1 MKKCILVLAMCLT
14 TAVTAF
20 SQNDFK
26 AFDNL
31 GVGLKVSPFLG
42 YGLEAATGINNK
54 LILRLGLNL
63 TNGIHFN
70 EFNMDLGFDEDY
82 ILDYFGYV
90 PVFRAKPILK
100 FAHCNLLLDY
110 HPGGIFHITGGV
122 FIGASRVRVNG
133 YLADA
138 RNKNVI
144 SKATLLEEMG
154 GEWPSLDIG
163 EQTITIP
170 EGKTSLDFSLG
181 NAIKPYL
188 GIGVGR
194 AVAKNKKLAFKFE
207 LGAMY
212 QGNSFS
218 IKQNG
223 KLLDLSK
230 STEGGLRDLHDDIVE
245 YSKYTRFFPQMNFQ
259 LSYRIF

>member
-1 MKKCILVLAMCLT
+1 MALGLMT
-14 TAVTAF
+14 TLTAF

-26 AFDNL
+26 PFNNL
-31 GVGLKVSPFLG
+31 GFGVKASPFLG
-42 YGLEAATGINNK
+42 YGFEAATGINNK

-63 TNGIHFN
+63 TKGINFN

-100 FAHCNLLLDY
+100 VTHCNLLLDY

-122 FIGASRVRVNG
+122 FIGALKVGVDG

-138 RNKNVI
+138 RNNNAI

-154 GEWPSLDIG
+154 NEWPSLDIG
-163 EQTITIP
+163 DQAITIP

-212 QGNSFS
+212 QGHSYA

-223 KLLDLSK
+223 ELLDLSK

-245 YSKYTRFFPQMNFQ
+245 YSKYARFWPQMNFQ